1 MHMPATRRGG
11 ARLVRGP
18 RRFISGVLIA
28 TITMMLSLAAAGPAA
43 SQDSSVDPLAP
54 VDAQTW
60 VDQEDLT
67 WDAYT
72 PVPGQPPGWKDGSVR
87 GTQNDYTGAVVLLD
101 FTDQPFLITQEPEAH
116 PFRNPQPGWEPVPES
131 EVADWMEDYLTVPNE
146 YNGFQSISGYWME
159 DSHGKI
165 SVDLTAFGPY
175 GLPGKV
181 HEYGLADFAPVAG
194 PNSQCPLGDICN
206 KNIRTDG
213 GTLWKA
219 AEGPTIDTEFDFIF
233 YVTAGHDE
241 SSTWQ
246 EFGEMMFQTQ
256 ADVPP
261 SFGPPGAGGPT
272 PVLNNAGEPMEN
284 YSPTRYVPWT
294 SWRAAA
300 NHWPNASGG
309 STTQAESSGQ
319 SVYAHEFSHVRGL
332 PDNYNNPFADNVR
345 NYTGYWEMMS
355 RGTFN
360 GPGGTHNRWQ
370 VPNAGGSGLGPH
382 HMVHYKQQLGVLDP
396 DDQVLLE
403 RAGLANQGIAV
414 VELQARSS
422 VPDEDPVA
430 LQVGLGTGGYQRGQC
445 ESQTNQPSF
454 WCPPGTNWN
463 KYTLEVVDRVGND
476 SFTPGHGVLLAQ
488 AQASGTPRVWMIDA
502 NPQDIN
508 MIDFYRPDG
517 TPVPVVRGDPR
528 QLNDATFHAGTGS
541 GSEFEYVEQF
551 NGLHFYILEKRRDAD
566 GILNYT
572 VAVRSLDGAGPFAR
586 GVALGQSSTTPLS
599 PTTTL
604 LEVPLT
610 NTGEAGTGLFD
621 SDVYRISAT
630 VEGDGWD
637 VQLPYEVRAAKV
649 GQTVPVQAYATSS
662 ENAAESA
669 LVTITATSE
678 TDPSRTQTVA
688 IELSREIGGAQ
699 ASALTLSIE
708 GRGQNRTL
716 VAQLT
721 SALDPSIAIAGR
733 EIRFSTS
740 DGTLLG
746 QSVTND
752 AGVATLALPR
762 SFKVKKQQ
770 FIAEF
775 LGDSEWLAASAT
787 TGG

>member
-1 MHMPATRRGG
+1 MARSRR
-11 ARLVRGP
+11 ALV
-18 RRFISGVLIA
+18 VLSVLL
-28 TITMMLSLAAAGPAA
+28 LSLGLAIGPAA
-43 SQDSSVDPLAP
+43 SQSSDPDPLAP
-54 VDAQTW
+54 VDPQTW

-67 WDAYT
+67 WDDYAS
-72 PVPGQPPGWKDGSVR
+72 VPAQPAGWKDGSVR
-87 GTQNDYTGAVVLLD
+87 GSQDDYTGAVVLLD

-116 PFRNPQPGWEPVPES
+116 PFRNPQPGWEPVPRA
-131 EVADWMEDYLTVPNE
+131 EVREWMQDYLTTPNE
-146 YNGFQSISGYWME
+146 YNGYQSISGYWME

-165 SVDLTAFGPY
+165 SVDLTTFGPY
-175 GLPGKV
+175 ALPGKV

-213 GTLWKA
+213 ELQWKL
-219 AEGPTIDTEFDFIF
+219 AEGPTIDMDFDFIF

-256 ADVPP
+256 EDVPDA
-261 SFGPPGAGGPT
+261 FGPPGAGGAT

-382 HMVHYKQQLGVLDP
+382 HMVHFKLQLGVLDL
-396 DDQVLLE
+396 DDQITLD
-403 RAGLANQGIAV
+403 RAGLAEQGIAV
-414 VELQARSS
+414 MTLQARSS
-422 VPDEDPVA
+422 IPDSDPVA
-430 LQVGLGTGGYQRGQC
+430 LEVGLGSAGYTPGEC
-445 ESQTNQPSF
+445 EEGSPQPSF
-454 WCPPGTNWN
+454 WCAPGTNWQR
-463 KYTLEVVDRVGND
+463 YTLEVVDRVGND

-488 AQASGTPRVWMIDA
+488 ARSSGTPRVWMIDA
-502 NPQDIN
+502 NPEDIN

-541 GSEFEYVEQF
+541 GSEFEYIEDY
-551 NGLHFYILEKRRDAD
+551 NRLHFYILEQQRDAD
-566 GILNYT
+566 GVLHYT
-572 VAVRSLDGAGPFAR
+572 VAVRNLDGAGSFAR
-586 GVALGQSSTTPLS
+586 GLSLGQASTTSVS
-599 PTTTL
+599 PTATR

-610 NTGEAGTGLFD
+610 NTGEAGTGMFD
-621 SDVYRISAT
+621 SDLYRISAS
-630 VEGDGWD
+630 VEGQGWD
-637 VQLPYEVRAAKV
+637 VHLPYEVRAAEA
-649 GQTVPVQAYATSS
+649 GQTVPIEVYATSGEDASQSATVSVTVTS
-662 ENAAESA
+662 EADPNATQ
-669 LVTITATSE
+669 TIT
-678 TDPSRTQTVA
+678 V
-688 IELSREIGGAQ
+688 ELSPATGGPQ
-699 ASALTLSIE
+699 ESTLTLGIE
-708 GRGQNRTL
+708 GHGANRTL
-716 VAQLT
+716 IARLA
-721 SALDPSIAIAGR
+721 SAADPSVPIAGR
-733 EIRFSTS
+733 VIRFSAA
-740 DGTLLG
+740 DGTFLG
-746 QSVTND
+746 EVTTD
-752 AGVATLALPR
+752 DEGIASLQLPKSYR
-762 SFKVKKQQ
+762 PPKHQ
-770 FIAEF
+770 FLAEF
-775 LGDSEWLAASAT
+775 AGDGEWLSASAT
-787 TGG
+787 AGGDGSGR